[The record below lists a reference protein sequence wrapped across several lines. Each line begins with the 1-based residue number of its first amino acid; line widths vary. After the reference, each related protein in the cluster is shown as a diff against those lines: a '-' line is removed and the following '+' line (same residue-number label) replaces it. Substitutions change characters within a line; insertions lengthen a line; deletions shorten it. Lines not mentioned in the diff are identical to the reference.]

1 MALVMTINGVDV
13 LDYLEPGPG
22 NPGLDRALQTRTVFR
37 FVLKDRT
44 SVYRPVL
51 RQEVIA
57 ELDGVR
63 IFGGVVTM
71 IDEGDFGDYVGNYFT
86 CEAGD
91 WSSLLDTIEFNGI
104 ALGSTLR
111 DVVSH
116 LVTARL
122 ADRGFTVHPSMA
134 PGPVINAQGYSFKYI
149 KDIFDDLSR
158 IADYP
163 WTVDEFKRIL
173 FAPADGRPAPFALTA
188 TNDTINTIKVAST
201 LDGYVNVVWLHYGAA
216 GPREVTDTWHGD
228 SSTRLFPTTFPNPEG
243 VVSGPPTVLING
255 VTKPVAVWSVDSGYD
270 WYWRASDAALIQ
282 DFSLPVLTPADTLVA
297 TYVATFPAAIT
308 VSNPTEVALYGEF
321 TLVAT
326 ADDVYDV
333 TQAYQVAHGI
343 LRERGGLLR
352 RIAVVTHTPGLLPGH
367 VVDVDVPEREIDE
380 ACLVLSS
387 RLVHDG
393 RKADGSDYW
402 RFELDLV
409 EGTAYRET
417 WQKFFRDMA
426 SGSSGAAV
434 SASGS
439 VGPPPSGGGS
449 GGSATS
455 LPPSVFQRSLGGS
468 RVAAGFV
475 PVAASDPWIP
485 IPDHADA
492 FVDFDDIG
500 VATVSVSVQ
509 CRSHDPAVSVTP
521 RVVTVDG
528 AGNRAAVLATG
539 TPTSA
544 VAWTYQGITL
554 PVYSGLVPIRVEMT
568 TSIRNRDAFVAGATL
583 DVF

>member
-1 MALVMTINGVDV
+1 M
-13 LDYLEPGPG
+13 
-22 NPGLDRALQTRTVFR
+22 
-37 FVLKDRT
+37 
-44 SVYRPVL
+44 
-51 RQEVIA
+51 
-57 ELDGVR
+57 
-63 IFGGVVTM
+63 
-71 IDEGDFGDYVGNYFT
+71 
-86 CEAGD
+86 
-91 WSSLLDTIEFNGI
+91 
-104 ALGSTLR
+104 
-111 DVVSH
+111 
-116 LVTARL
+116 
-122 ADRGFTVHPSMA
+122 
-134 PGPVINAQGYSFKYI
+134 
-149 KDIFDDLSR
+149 
-158 IADYP
+158 
-163 WTVDEFKRIL
+163 

-188 TNDTINTIKVAST
+188 TNDTINSIKVAST

-216 GPREVTDTWHGD
+216 GPHEVTDTWHGD
-228 SSTRLFPTTFPNPEG
+228 SSTRLFPTSFPQVEG
-243 VVSGPPTVLING
+243 VLSPPPTVLING
-255 VTKPVAVWSVDSGYD
+255 VTKPVAVWGVDTGYD
-270 WYWRASDAALIQ
+270 FYWRSSDASLIQ
-282 DFSLPVLTPADTLVA
+282 DFSLPVLTPSDTLIA
-297 TYVATFPAAIT
+297 TYVGNFPAA
-308 VSNPTEVALYGEF
+308 VSEVNAAERDLYGEF
-321 TLVAT
+321 TIVVT
-326 ADDVYDV
+326 AEDVFDV
-333 TQAYQVAHGI
+333 TQARQIAQGI

-380 ACLVLSS
+380 PCLVLSS

-426 SGSSGAAV
+426 TGSSGAAV

-455 LPPSVFQRSLGGS
+455 LPPSVFSRSLGGS
-468 RVAAGFV
+468 RVVAGFV
-475 PVAASDPWIP
+475 PVAASDPWIS

-500 VATVSVSVQ
+500 VGSVSVSVS
-509 CRSHDPAVSVTP
+509 CRSHDPAVTVTP

-528 AGNRAAVLATG
+528 SGNRAAILATG

-544 VAWTYQGITL
+544 VAWTYQGIAL
-554 PVYSGLVPIRVEMT
+554 PVTTGLVPLRVEMT
-568 TSIRNRDAFVAGATL
+568 TSVRNRDAFVAGATL